1 MNYAYILDQSRKVKA
16 ARSVYEY
23 LKSHTKAPLLPSLTV
38 NDYQI
43 TDGIAVTPQDKHRVL
58 NLRLHDEHLSPYFK
72 SDMSLFHL
80 LMMDDKCEMKM
91 YRAENGYFLVFEGI
105 QATPKP
111 FGQSG
116 YDLR

>member
-1 MNYAYILDQSRKVKA
+1 MNYAYILDQSRKAKA

-23 LKSHTKAPLLPSLTV
+23 MKSHTKAPFLPGVTV
-38 NDYQI
+38 ADYQI
-43 TDGIAVTPQDKHRVL
+43 TDGIAITGQDKHRVL

-80 LMMDDKCEMKM
+80 LMMDDKCEMKI
-91 YRAENGYFLVFEGI
+91 YRAENGWFLLFEGI

-116 YDLR
+116 FDLR